1 MTAAATTVRR
11 RRATRP
17 PARGQVVFVHG
28 TLDDGHSFRAAADRI
43 PEWDTITYDRRG
55 WGRSPHEAGSF
66 TADVEDLCGILRDIG
81 PSGLVGHSFGGTV
94 ACAAAAATPGLVTWA
109 VAYEPPL
116 PWLPWWPAMAPWEEL
131 VLAGA
136 GDPGDA
142 AERLM
147 RGVLGDAGWD
157 RLPAGV
163 QARRRD
169 AGPALVAEM
178 AALRADPPGF
188 DPLTVRPPV
197 LVAAG
202 ERSLEHHRAVS
213 ARLAELLPGGRYV
226 ELAGAGHGA
235 HVEEPVAFADLVNE
249 AAILPTT

>member
-1 MTAAATTVRR
+1 M
-11 RRATRP
+11 
-17 PARGQVVFVHG
+17 HG
-28 TLDDGHSFRAAADRI
+28 SLDDGHSFRAAADRI
-43 PEWDTITYDRRG
+43 PAWDSLTYDRRG
-55 WGRSPHEAGSF
+55 WGRSPHDSGSF
-66 TADVEDLCGILRDIG
+66 AADVDDLCAILRDIG
-81 PSGLVGHSFGGTV
+81 PSGLVGHSFGATV
-94 ACAAAAATPGLVTWA
+94 ACAAAAAAPDLVTWA

-131 VLAGA
+131 VLTGA
-136 GDPGDA
+136 GDAGDA

-163 QARRRD
+163 RARRRA
-169 AGPALVAEM
+169 AGPVLVAEM
-178 AALRADPPGF
+178 ADLRNTPPGF

-202 ERSLEHHRAVS
+202 EHSLEHHRTVS
-213 ARLAELLPGGRYV
+213 ARLAELLPAGRYV

-235 HVEEPVAFADLVNE
+235 HVEQPAGFADLVDQ
-249 AAILPTT
+249 AAALPST

>member
-1 MTAAATTVRR
+1 MTAPALRR
-11 RRATRP
+11 RRAARP

-28 TLDDGHSFRAAADRI
+28 TLDDGHSCRAAADRL
-43 PEWDTITYDRRG
+43 PEWDSFTYDRRG
-55 WGRSPHEAGSF
+55 WGRSPHLAGSI
-66 TADVEDLCGILRDIG
+66 TADVDDLCEILRDIG

-94 ACAAAAATPGLVTWA
+94 ACAVAAAEPDLVTWA

-136 GDPGDA
+136 GGADDA

-163 QARRRD
+163 RARRRA
-169 AGPALVAEM
+169 AGPVLVAEM
-178 AALRADPPGF
+178 AGLRATPPEF

-202 ERSLEHHRAVS
+202 ERSLAHHRTVS
-213 ARLAELLPGGRYV
+213 ARLAELLPRGRFV
-226 ELAGAGHGA
+226 ELGGAGHGA
-235 HVEEPVAFADLVNE
+235 HVEQPAAFAALVDQ
-249 AAILPTT
+249 AAEL